1 MVFSI
6 SPSLS
11 LSRQPAHLAHIVVL
25 VCCQCLAALF
35 QMEDRRDN
43 ISVVGRDATL
53 EPRANQMPGKTS
65 LLC

>member
-6 SPSLS
+6 SPSFS
-11 LSRQPAHLAHIVVL
+11 LSHQHLAHIVVL
-25 VCCQCLAALF
+25 ICCQYLAALF
-35 QMEDRRDN
+35 QMEDWRDN
-43 ISVVGRDATL
+43 ISVLGSDATL